1 MLKRAWLKCWHD
13 EFLIAKAARLVVQNA
28 AATKIQV
35 LYRDYRTRSKTAQL
49 LAQKKK
55 ALLAKFV
62 YQGRNNICNLLKLDL
77 TLLSVQVKSLWLT
90 ILMVHTCAA

>member
-1 MLKRAWLKCWHD
+1 M
-13 EFLIAKAARLVVQNA
+13 VQNEA
-28 AATKIQV
+28 AVKIQV

-62 YQGRNNICNLLKLDL
+62 YQGTTVVGERQLLASNH
-77 TLLSVQVKSLWLT
+77 LSLMLSAQAKSSWPT
-90 ILMVHTCAA
+90 ILMAHICVA

>member
-1 MLKRAWLKCWHD
+1 M
-13 EFLIAKAARLVVQNA
+13 VQNEA
-28 AATKIQV
+28 AVKIQV

-62 YQGRNNICNLLKLDL
+62 YQGIAVVDERQALVSN
-77 TLLSVQVKSLWLT
+77 
-90 ILMVHTCAA
+90 